1 MKGGVKIMIK
11 TKGDILQAIP
21 SDAYVRVKK
30 CGLQTEIMYSTTHSR
45 GGNTRKVG
53 KDKYVIVDGQTG
65 EVSGELNY
73 KKSNSRIES
82 LQGVKNSL
90 RTVRDLINTNC
101 TNLSY
106 CKWLTLTYSYFM
118 NDMKKLTFD
127 FQNFNKRC
135 RKKYGGYEY
144 IAVNEPQS
152 NGNWHIHCILIF
164 SHKAPFMDPGEVK
177 YKLWQQGNVDI
188 HNIDNITNI
197 AAYLTS
203 YLQDAEDSESTDK
216 DEQSSRSGTQ
226 DLNDD
231 LNCKSESR
239 NNGKKYIKK
248 KRLSMYSCGSN
259 IYRTSVN
266 IKRPIEYYDTYENIQ
281 RANIGKITYKNVI
294 NISNGDKFRNT
305 LIYEVYRL
313 EDTK

>member
-1 MKGGVKIMIK
+1 
-11 TKGDILQAIP
+11 
-21 SDAYVRVKK
+21 
-30 CGLQTEIMYSTTHSR
+30 
-45 GGNTRKVG
+45 
-53 KDKYVIVDGQTG
+53 
-65 EVSGELNY
+65 
-73 KKSNSRIES
+73 
-82 LQGVKNSL
+82 
-90 RTVRDLINTNC
+90 
-101 TNLSY
+101 
-106 CKWLTLTYSYFM
+106 
-118 NDMKKLTFD
+118 MKKLTFD

-226 DLNDD
+226 ELNDD
-231 LNCKSESR
+231 LNCKSENPNQKTPNQT
-239 NNGKKYIKK
+239 NNPVNPTQKPTQINPNAVNNANKPTQNNSNSQNNTDKTAQNTSNPKQNTQNPAQNSDKKDS
-248 KRLSMYSCGSN
+248 LSA
-259 IYRTSVN
+259 
-266 IKRPIEYYDTYENIQ
+266 K
-281 RANIGKITYKNVI
+281 
-294 NISNGDKFRNT
+294 
-305 LIYEVYRL
+305 
-313 EDTK
+313 